1 VGEQAAAHQRLVT
14 PLLSRPSDQAR
25 PRVSPRVRA
34 VLDIVDTIPA
44 GAVMTYGDVATRA
57 GVASAR
63 FVGRVLA
70 RFGDEV
76 PWQRVVMADG
86 SCARHLVDEQ
96 LALLAADATPL
107 TADGRRV
114 DLRRA
119 RLALGQLAALA
130 LWICW
135 SGSLVSR

>member
-1 VGEQAAAHQRLVT
+1 M
-14 PLLSRPSDQAR
+14 
-25 PRVSPRVRA
+25 RA
-34 VLDIVDTIPA
+34 VLDVVDTIPP
-44 GAVMTYGDVATRA
+44 GSVLTYGDVAAAA

-86 SCARHLVDEQ
+86 SCARHLAVEQ
-96 LALLAADATPL
+96 LALLRRERTPL
-107 TADGRRV
+107 VPDGRRV

-119 RLALGQLAALA
+119 RCA
-130 LWICW
+130 
-135 SGSLVSR
+135 

>member
-1 VGEQAAAHQRLVT
+1 
-14 PLLSRPSDQAR
+14 
-25 PRVSPRVRA
+25 
-34 VLDIVDTIPA
+34 
-44 GAVMTYGDVATRA
+44 MTYGDVAIGA

-63 FVGRVLA
+63 FVGTVLA

-86 SCARHLVDEQ
+86 SCAHHLAHQQ
-96 LALLAADATPL
+96 LALLTADGAPL

-119 RLALGQLAALA
+119 RLGP
-130 LWICW
+130 
-135 SGSLVSR
+135 SSS